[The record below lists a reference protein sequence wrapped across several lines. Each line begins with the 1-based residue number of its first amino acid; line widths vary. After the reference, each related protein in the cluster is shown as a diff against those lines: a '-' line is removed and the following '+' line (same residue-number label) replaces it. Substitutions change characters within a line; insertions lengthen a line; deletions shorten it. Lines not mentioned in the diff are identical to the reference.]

1 MSDDTINA
9 ALQEMREQ
17 LDKLY
22 DDDYA
27 MEIYEKLGTME
38 VDLDPDPLE
47 YGPLRLNGK
56 IARCRQ
62 YQQSCQKYEIQ
73 LSQLS
78 SRLSSLLRQ
87 AEASY
92 DLQKGH
98 LLMNDVTV
106 RSGRSLPEREAFA
119 DRKLLKE
126 RRLIGDV
133 KHAQESVTMV
143 LRVTKAKKAD
153 LKDCSARIRD
163 QYKIIQEAI
172 ACEGARW
179 RNKKQPKVELKPNES
194 ASSVQVGNDQ
204 EQVLDSIVDTIAQ
217 LQEEEGVNATDA
229 TQSPKKNSSVIAL
242 HDDEMDGFL
251 DDLLEEEDTNVTQKF
266 NLSRAVGDLSARKF

>member
-1 MSDDTINA
+1 MSDNEKSNEILLA
-9 ALQEMREQ
+9 MRKQ
-17 LDKLY
+17 LDGLY

-27 MEIYEKLGTME
+27 MDIYEKLGNME

-62 YQQSCQKYEIQ
+62 YQQACQKHEIQ

-78 SRLSSLLRQ
+78 ARLSSLLRQ
-87 AEASY
+87 AEADY
-92 DLQKGH
+92 ELQKGS

-133 KHAQESVTMV
+133 KHAQESVTML

-179 RNKKQPKVELKPNES
+179 RNKKQPKVDLKPNEAS
-194 ASSVQVGNDQ
+194 SSVQVGKDP
-204 EQVLDSIVDTIAQ
+204 EQVLDSIVDTITQ
-217 LQEEEGVNATDA
+217 LQDEEE
-229 TQSPKKNSSVIAL
+229 TQETQDVSPKTNVIAL
-242 HDDEMDGFL
+242 RDDEMDGFL
-251 DDLLEEEDTNVTQKF
+251 DDLLEDEDTSVTQKF